1 MKYNQNDYMRELLH
15 ACYQG
20 AKRLF
25 VLAYNNTVTADSHR
39 KYFLPRIKIINYN
52 IEVDG
57 RNFYGQ
63 PMND

>member
-15 ACYQG
+15 ASYQG

-25 VLAYNNTVTADSHR
+25 VLAYNNTVTADSHT